1 MERGIIGTPSRYT
14 RTVTMTSQPDVF
26 DQEDLDAIEARL
38 AHHVAHAEYAPNL
51 RSAVEYALLGGG
63 KRLRPTLV
71 LACARAAGGSI
82 DDALDAAAAI
92 EMVHAFSLVHDDLP
106 ALDNDDLRRG
116 RPTLHRAMGE
126 AMAIL
131 AGDALLA
138 LAFQA
143 ASASPRGAL
152 RIVTEL
158 SRATNAMITGQ
169 VHDTLGGFPADMSAV
184 DRLER
189 IHANKTMKTGALIKA
204 ACRMGAIAGGAD
216 EATLASADTYGD
228 AVGLAFQI
236 ADDILDAEGDEAS
249 TGKRVGKDAE
259 RGKLTFPGVIGI
271 EASRGRALALAD
283 EAVAALAP
291 FTARADDLRH
301 LASWIVTRD
310 H

>member
-1 MERGIIGTPSRYT
+1 MEHGIIGTGSRYT
-14 RTVTMTSQPDVF
+14 RTVTMTTQPDVF
-26 DQEDLDAIEARL
+26 NLEDLAAIEARL

-152 RIVTEL
+152 RIVMEL

-169 VHDTLGGFPADMSAV
+169 VHDTLGGFPADLSAV

-189 IHANKTMKTGALIKA
+189 IHANKTGALLVCS
-204 ACRMGAIAGGAD
+204 CRMGALSAGAPEQLLSQLTQWGTLNGVMFQAVDDLID
-216 EATLASADTYGD
+216 ETQT
-228 AVGLAFQI
+228 
-236 ADDILDAEGDEAS
+236 AEHA
-249 TGKRVGKDAE
+249 GKAVGKDRDA
-259 RGKLTFPGVIGI
+259 GKLTYPIVHGLERTRSEI
-271 EASRGRALALAD
+271 ERLRNEALETIAPLGPAGEPLGRLTDYLAG
-283 EAVAALAP
+283 
-291 FTARADDLRH
+291 R
-301 LASWIVTRD
+301 TR
-310 H
+310 

>member
-1 MERGIIGTPSRYT
+1 MEDGIIGTGSRYT
-14 RTVTMTSQPDVF
+14 RTVTMTTQPDVF
-26 DQEDLDAIEARL
+26 NLEDLAAIEARL

-126 AMAIL
+126 AIL

-152 RIVTEL
+152 RIVMEL

-169 VHDTLGGFPADMSAV
+169 VHDTLGGFPADLSAV

-189 IHANKTMKTGALIKA
+189 IHANKTGALLVCS
-204 ACRMGAIAGGAD
+204 CRMGALSAGAAEPLLSQLTQWGTLNGVMFQAVDDLID
-216 EATLASADTYGD
+216 ETQT
-228 AVGLAFQI
+228 
-236 ADDILDAEGDEAS
+236 AEHA
-249 TGKRVGKDAE
+249 GKAVGKDRDA
-259 RGKLTFPGVIGI
+259 GKLTYPIVHGLERTRSEI
-271 EASRGRALALAD
+271 ERLRNEALETIAPLGLTGEPLGRLTDYLAG
-283 EAVAALAP
+283 
-291 FTARADDLRH
+291 R
-301 LASWIVTRD
+301 TR
-310 H
+310 

>member
-1 MERGIIGTPSRYT
+1 MERGIIGTPSGYT
-14 RTVTMTSQPDVF
+14 RTVTMTTQPDVF
-26 DQEDLDAIEARL
+26 DQEDLAAIESRL
-38 AHHVAHAEYAPNL
+38 AYHVAHAEYAPNL

-71 LACARAAGGSI
+71 LACARAAGGSV

-152 RIVTEL
+152 RIVMEL

-169 VHDTLGGFPADMSAV
+169 VHDTLGGFPADLSEV

-189 IHANKTMKTGALIKA
+189 IHANKTGALLVCS
-204 ACRMGAIAGGAD
+204 CRMGALSAGAAEPLLSQLTQWGTLNGVMFQAVDDLID
-216 EATLASADTYGD
+216 ETQT
-228 AVGLAFQI
+228 
-236 ADDILDAEGDEAS
+236 AEHA
-249 TGKRVGKDAE
+249 GKAVGKDRQA
-259 RGKLTFPGVIGI
+259 GKLTYPIVHGLDRTRSEI
-271 EASRGRALALAD
+271 ERLRTEALA
-283 EAVAALAP
+283 
-291 FTARADDLRH
+291 T
-301 LASWIVTRD
+301 IVTLGPAGEPLGRLTD
-310 H
+310 YLAGRTR

>member
-1 MERGIIGTPSRYT
+1 MTTP
-14 RTVTMTSQPDVF
+14 PDVF
-26 DQEDLDAIEARL
+26 DQQDLAAIETRL
-38 AHHVAHAEYAPNL
+38 AHHVAQAEYAPDL

-71 LACARAAGGSI
+71 LACARTAGGSI

-92 EMVHAFSLVHDDLP
+92 ELVHAFSLVHDDLP

-152 RIVTEL
+152 RIVMEL

-169 VHDTLGGFPADMSAV
+169 VHDTLGGFPADLSAEG
-184 DRLER
+184 RLER
-189 IHANKTMKTGALIKA
+189 IHSNKTGALLVCS
-204 ACRMGAIAGGAD
+204 CRMGALSAGASSELLERLTQWGTLNGVMFQAVDDLID
-216 EATLASADTYGD
+216 ETQSAEH
-228 AVGLAFQI
+228 VGKA
-236 ADDILDAEGDEAS
+236 
-249 TGKRVGKDAE
+249 VGKDRLA
-259 RGKLTFPGVIGI
+259 GKLTYPSVHGLDRTRSEI
-271 EASRGRALALAD
+271 ERLRTEALST
-283 EAVAALAP
+283 LAP
-291 FTARADDLRH
+291 LGPAGESLARMTDY
-301 LASWIVTRD
+301 LAGRTR
-310 H
+310 